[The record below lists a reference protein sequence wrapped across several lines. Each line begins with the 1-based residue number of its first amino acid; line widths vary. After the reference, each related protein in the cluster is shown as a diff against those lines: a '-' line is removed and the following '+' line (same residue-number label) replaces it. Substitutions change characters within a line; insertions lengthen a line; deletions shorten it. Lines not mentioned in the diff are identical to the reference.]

1 MIPFAI
7 FSFEILYCLG
17 HSFLPLLPVV
27 ISASVKL
34 LAGVV
39 DLDDGV
45 AGLDDGVAGL
55 DGGLGD
61 LGDGDACLV
70 ELLE

>member
-17 HSFLPLLPVV
+17 HSFLPFLPVV

-61 LGDGDACLV
+61 LGGGDACLV